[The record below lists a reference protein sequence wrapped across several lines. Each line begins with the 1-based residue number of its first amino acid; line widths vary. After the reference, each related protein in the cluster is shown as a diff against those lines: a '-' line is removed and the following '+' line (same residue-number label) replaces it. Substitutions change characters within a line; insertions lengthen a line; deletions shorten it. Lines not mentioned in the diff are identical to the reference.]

1 MENYLFFRLKHL
13 FIASINKEKYMIDKI
28 VLVTG
33 ASSGIGKALAFEFA
47 SRGSKLV
54 LAARNIE
61 KLKEIEKTLTKQGS
75 QVLIVKTDVSIE
87 SDCQN
92 LISEAVA
99 KFGRI
104 DVLINNAGISM
115 RAMFKDCEL
124 SVLKNLMD
132 VNFWGTVYCTKYA
145 MPYITQ
151 SKGSVVGVISIAGY
165 IGLPGRTGYSA
176 SKYAIRGFLDTLR
189 VENLK
194 TGVHVLVAAPGF
206 TASNVR
212 NVALTADGSSQG
224 ETPRDEAKMMTAEV
238 CAAHI
243 AKAVV
248 RRKCEL
254 ILTFVEGKFTVWLK
268 KWFPSLLEKLTYNHM
283 AKEPNSGLE

>member
-1 MENYLFFRLKHL
+1 MK
-13 FIASINKEKYMIDKI
+13 DKI

-47 SRGSKLV
+47 SRGAKLV
-54 LAARNIE
+54 LAARSVD
-61 KLKEIEKTLTKQGS
+61 KLQEVERTLTEQGTE
-75 QVLIVKTDVSIE
+75 VLSVKTDVSIE
-87 SDCQN
+87 SDCEK
-92 LISEAVA
+92 LISAAVA
-99 KFGRI
+99 KFGGI

-115 RAMFKDCEL
+115 RAMFKDCDL

-132 VNFWGTVYCTKYA
+132 VNFWGTVYCTKFA
-145 MPYITQ
+145 MPHILA

-165 IGLPGRTGYSA
+165 VGLPGRTGYSA

-238 CAAHI
+238 CAQHI

-248 RRKCEL
+248 KRKSEL
-254 ILTFVEGKFTVWLK
+254 ILTFIEGKFTVWLK

>member
-1 MENYLFFRLKHL
+1 MENKVVV
-13 FIASINKEKYMIDKI
+13 I
-28 VLVTG
+28 TG

-47 SRGSKLV
+47 SRGSKVV
-54 LAARNIE
+54 LAARNTD
-61 KLKEIEKTLTKQGS
+61 KLKEVENELLANGTE
-75 QVLIVKTDVSIE
+75 VLSVKTDVSIE
-87 SDCQN
+87 EDCKG
-92 LISEAVA
+92 LMEKSIER
-99 KFGRI
+99 FGVI

-115 RAMFKDCEL
+115 RALFADLDL
-124 SVLKNLMD
+124 SVLKQLMD

-145 MPYITQ
+145 MPYITKA
-151 SKGSVVGVISIAGY
+151 KGSVVGVISIAGY
-165 IGLPGRTGYSA
+165 IGLPARSGYSA

-224 ETPRDEAKMMTAEV
+224 ETPRDEDKMMSAEE
-238 CAAHI
+238 CARLI
-243 AKAVV
+243 ANSVV
-248 RRKCEL
+248 KRKREL
-254 ILTFVEGKFTVWLK
+254 IMTFIEGKVTVWLK

-283 AKEPNSGLE
+283 AKEPNSPLK